1 MNLLLI
7 DKEFKKLNLV
17 EEFINY
23 KFEPRSQ
30 KLKGKRHIYYNDL
43 KYDFVDEVNAYGF
56 SPFVQQPYDLQRKDK
71 NIMMFKTNFV
81 RKLPKIYRLSKILL
95 FDLIQNN

>member
-7 DKEFKKLNLV
+7 DKKFKKLNLI

-30 KLKGKRHIYYNDL
+30 NLKGKRHIYYNDL
-43 KYDFVDEVNAYGF
+43 KFDFVDEINAYGF
-56 SPFVQQPYDLQRKDK
+56 SPFIQETYDVQRRDK
-71 NIMMFKTNFV
+71 NIMMFKTNY
-81 RKLPKIYRLSKILL
+81 LNQGLL
-95 FDLIQNN
+95 NYVKKRG